1 MKKLL
6 YITLLLFIFQGC
18 SLEINQLTSEVN
30 QDFQNTNNQEQLGIM
45 VTSLVLTHE
54 EINYYSGVLETSEPE
69 GEYVNNVEVIY
80 DGNSFNGKFIRNSLQ
95 KFKLLF

>member
-18 SLEINQLTSEVN
+18 SLGINQLTSEVQ
-30 QDFQNTNNQEQLGIM
+30 QDIQNTYNQEQLGIT

-54 EINYYSGVLETSEPE
+54 EGNYYAGVLETSEPD
-69 GEYVNNVEVIY
+69 GEYVYNVEVIY
-80 DGNSFNGKFIRNSLQ
+80 DGNSFIWEVY
-95 KFKLLF
+95 

>member
-18 SLEINQLTSEVN
+18 SLGINQLTSEVQ
-30 QDFQNTNNQEQLGIM
+30 QDIQNTYNQEQLGIK

-54 EINYYSGVLETSEPE
+54 EGNYYAGVLETSEPD
-69 GEYVNNVEVIY
+69 GEYVYNVEVIY
-80 DGNSFNGKFIRNSLQ
+80 DGNSFIWEVY
-95 KFKLLF
+95 